1 MKTTIKTRFNIGDEI
16 NSIFWDDNIGAW
28 NTESF
33 FCGWVRINITEEGQR
48 IEYGRSPYE
57 DCGTSEDEE
66 LFSTGLAAANEAKR
80 RNLKL
85 NQPTTE
91 WKIEED
97 EDNFDELDKDVS
109 LELMGLKKKKKH
121 KKPAKK
127 GGKK

>member
-121 KKPAKK
+121 FRN
-127 GGKK
+127 